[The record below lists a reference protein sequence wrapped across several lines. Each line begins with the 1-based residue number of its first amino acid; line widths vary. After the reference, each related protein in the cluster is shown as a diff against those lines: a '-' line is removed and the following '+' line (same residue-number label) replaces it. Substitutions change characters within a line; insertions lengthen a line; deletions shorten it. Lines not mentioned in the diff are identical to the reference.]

1 MRGPCR
7 FWRLPSMPCMSS
19 AARWSYT
26 ATATVWPLL
35 GRDDWTGVLSFG
47 APAAFACDYAAEAKR
62 VTDSTGIEFT
72 TQLMI
77 WTELADIKRG
87 DRVLIGASAA
97 TDPVAAGASEVR
109 AVKRSADT
117 FERAADDY
125 TVMT

>member
-1 MRGPCR
+1 M
-7 FWRLPSMPCMSS
+7 S
-19 AARWSYT
+19 AAAAWSYT

-35 GRDDWTGVLSFG
+35 GRDDWPGALSFG

-62 VTDSTGIEFT
+62 MTDDKGVEFV

-77 WTELADIKRG
+77 WTERADIKRG
-87 DRVLIGASAA
+87 DRVLIGASSAA
-97 TDPVAAGASEVR
+97 DPLGAGASEVR

-117 FERAADDY
+117 FDRKADDF